1 MSDQRLT
8 GLRVLVVEDEALV
21 AFFLEDMLN
30 ELGCEV
36 IGLAPR
42 VEAARKVVE
51 KKKLDCAI
59 LDVNVN
65 GEMIYPLAQV
75 LADRDIPFLFVTGY
89 NEESVAPQF
98 RHRPMLQKPFRAA
111 ELGNLLAGLTVHRS
125 SRVKA
130 SKPH

>member
-21 AFFLEDMLN
+21 AIFLEDMLN
-30 ELGCEV
+30 DLGCEV

-42 VEAARKVVE
+42 VDAARE
-51 KKKLDCAI
+51 LMDKKKLDCAI

-65 GEMIYPLAQV
+65 GELIYPFAQV
-75 LADRDIPFLFVTGY
+75 LADRAVPFLFVTGY
-89 NEESVAPQF
+89 SEASVAPQF

-111 ELGNLLAGLTVHRS
+111 ELGNLLAGLTTRRA
-125 SRVKA
+125 SRTKA